1 MRDIFRQALFIFRIR
16 YTSGVWVELVLDNEG
31 REMEF
36 SGTLAELLKELKV
49 MREEVVVR
57 VNGKLAP
64 ETRKIKPR
72 DRIEVIRVVF
82 GG

>member
-1 MRDIFRQALFIFRIR
+1 M
-16 YTSGVWVELVLDNEG
+16 ELVLDDES

-36 SGTLAELLKELKV
+36 SGTLAELLKELKI
-49 MREEVVVR
+49 MREEAVVR
-57 VNGKLAP
+57 VNGRLAP
-64 ETRKIKPR
+64 ETRKVKPR

>member
-1 MRDIFRQALFIFRIR
+1 M
-16 YTSGVWVELVLDNEG
+16 ELVLDDEG

-36 SGTLAELLKELKV
+36 SGTLAELLNTLGI
-49 MREEVVVR
+49 MREEAVVR

-64 ETRKIKPR
+64 ETRKVKPQ
-72 DRIEVIRVVF
+72 DKIEVIRVVF

>member
-1 MRDIFRQALFIFRIR
+1 
-16 YTSGVWVELVLDNEG
+16 VELVLDDES

-36 SGTLAELLKELKV
+36 SGTLAELLKELKI
-49 MREEVVVR
+49 MREEAVVR
-57 VNGKLAP
+57 VNGRLAP
-64 ETRKIKPR
+64 ETRKVKPR

>member
-1 MRDIFRQALFIFRIR
+1 M
-16 YTSGVWVELVLDNEG
+16 ELVLDDES
-31 REMEF
+31 RKMEF

-49 MREEVVVR
+49 MREEVVVK

-72 DRIEVIRVVF
+72 DRIEVLRVVF